1 MHKRGQS
8 IIEYLLIAILVI
20 LGIVYIVQPEA
31 LTPWK
36 EVAVNAGK
44 ATANVVQSTGESV
57 NKAVRDEAHKD
68 SMIEKS
74 KDRFTDAVTGK

>member
-1 MHKRGQS
+1 MFK
-8 IIEYLLIAILVI
+8 LLIIFVIVI

-68 SMIEKS
+68 SMIEKT